1 MMSKRFVLLD
11 RDGTINVEREYLD
24 NPDGVE
30 LLPNAVKGL
39 RRMQEAGLGL
49 VIVTNQSGIAR
60 GYFTLS
66 QAHAVNDRLLSL
78 LREDGVHIDG
88 VYMCPHA
95 PGAGCACR
103 KPAPGMAYEAAK
115 NLRFDLG
122 DAFVVGDKAIDMAM
136 GRRVGSTTIMVQTG
150 YGLEQARDA
159 AEDTDFCV
167 DDLAA
172 ACRSIMPL
180 LKPNRR

>member
-1 MMSKRFVLLD
+1 MSKRFVLLD
-11 RDGTINVEREYLD
+11 RDGTINVEREYLG
-24 NPDGVE
+24 NPDGME
-30 LLPNAVKGL
+30 LLPNAAEGL

-49 VIVTNQSGIAR
+49 VMVTNQSGIAR

-66 QAHAVNDRLLSL
+66 QAQAVNDRLHHL
-78 LREDGVHIDG
+78 LREEGVHLDG

-95 PGAGCACR
+95 PDEGCACR
-103 KPAPGMAYEAAK
+103 KPAPGMAHEAAE
-115 NLRFDLG
+115 NFGFDLG
-122 DAFVVGDKAIDMAM
+122 EAFVVGDKAIDMAM
-136 GRRVGSTTIMVQTG
+136 GRRAGSTTIMVQTG
-150 YGLEQARDA
+150 YGREQALDA
-159 AEDTDFCV
+159 EVDTDFCV